1 MIFLHSN
8 NYYCCPIC
16 NKKINDIRQLYVDIK
31 IYNFLKHNN
40 SINRIIIKEN
50 LILPDIEKEIEIIE
64 IDN

>member
-1 MIFLHSN
+1 M
-8 NYYCCPIC
+8 
-16 NKKINDIRQLYVDIK
+16 DIK